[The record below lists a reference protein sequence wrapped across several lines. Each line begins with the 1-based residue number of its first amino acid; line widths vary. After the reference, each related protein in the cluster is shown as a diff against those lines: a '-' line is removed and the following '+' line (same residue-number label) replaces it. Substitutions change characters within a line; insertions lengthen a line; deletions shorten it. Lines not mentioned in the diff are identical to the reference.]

1 MLRLFFGFSS
11 AFSGSAEEK
20 AVIIPTS
27 GCCGAT
33 GRRRESI
40 RSREADSALALVAC
54 RDEFPVETPAES
66 ASQLPAG

>member
-1 MLRLFFGFSS
+1 M
-11 AFSGSAEEK
+11 
-20 AVIIPTS
+20 IILTS

-40 RSREADSALALVAC
+40 RSREEDSALALVAC